1 MIPITNLVDII
12 KESRSSQVY
21 RDLYD
26 KISDLFVPVYERV
39 ISVLKDA
46 RKKFSELNLEIQAN
60 DIDWVINKIN
70 SQDIYN
76 CNFNYDFLNG
86 INNNDY
92 AEFENNM
99 KLIQEY
105 SSDQFTKSKKED
117 VLEVKRLSNIRK
129 QIKENSQQKNKFFQT
144 NKSVKNMSCSNFMEK
159 KGVSSYAQLANDLKI
174 MNMRR
179 STVLNED
186 LIESGFNCGA
196 GNIYSD
202 KKEIKECQSIQEIKE
217 NNFRNIKLRKHGSN
231 CFYWSNQR
239 SSFKIN
245 EEKRK
250 EALTSLNL
258 VKIEKANFKN
268 LLKLNN
274 EFNNSNINNTNNN
287 IYIVNKVNDTNLYY
301 SEKCK
306 ILESEDYKNIGASI
320 RNKEK
325 LNKLNS
331 DLKMQK
337 IRKNSTR
344 RSLENNLDLLNRE
357 SYSDQDANLND
368 NYVNDLNTTCQ
379 FNLGDCS
386 NRSSL
391 KRGKLPAFFINENE
405 NEDNL
410 NISDNEKSFSK
421 SKSFNSDCEINNNK
435 EEASSETLKKIRQNQ
450 SNKKN
455 RFQRFS
461 ISRFSIFKSNQS
473 FSNKNNFSNT
483 NNNNEPNQ
491 YNINNNNNNNN
502 NNLNLTDLNFPALK
516 IDSPN
521 NSLNYHLEKY
531 FKKFESND
539 FDVFEY
545 AEACGRE
552 NVLIN
557 ISDYLFEKNS
567 LYVFISKKRFE
578 TFIDKIRLGY
588 DYLLPYHNDLHA
600 VDVLQ
605 TCSIFMKYLD
615 LIESFQLTFLDVC
628 GFLIAAIIHD
638 FKHPGLNNSFQ
649 INKKTKLANKYNDV
663 SVLENYHVSAAFKI
677 ISKPNSNI
685 FKDLQVEEYRVVRK
699 RIVECVLATD
709 MAKHTKAQTSLR
721 MKLDSLKR
729 MEQDKDNEICY
740 SDMNVEK
747 MNEKGKKKNLLLE
760 NLVNNLDV
768 DNKFDRQQEILNFLI
783 HSADISN
790 PTKPFSIC
798 KVWTELVMEE
808 FFLQGDLEK
817 KKSLPVSF
825 LCDRYTTNIPK
836 SQIAFISNIAMPN
849 FKILAMLSDNCNIF
863 FDNLITNIENWKKE
877 DEKMQ
882 QKVAT
887 QISPVA

>member
-217 NNFRNIKLRKHGSN
+217 NNFRNIKRRKHGSN

-817 KKSLPVSF
+817 KKGLPVSF

-877 DEKMQ
+877 DEKIQ

-887 QISPVA
+887 